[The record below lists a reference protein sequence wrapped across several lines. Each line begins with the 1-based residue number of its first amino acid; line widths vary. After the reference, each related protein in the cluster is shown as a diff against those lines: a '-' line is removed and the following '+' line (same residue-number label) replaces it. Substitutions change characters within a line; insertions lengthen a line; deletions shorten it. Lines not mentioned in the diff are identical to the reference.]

1 MSEEGA
7 MRVLISAAAMLVFAG
22 CAGASAGV
30 MPSASVTTAI
40 QGWEHYFRLDY
51 AAQDARDGRALEGYV
66 YNRYGSPMVN
76 VQVLGQALD
85 AAGNVVGQ
93 RIAPVHGV
101 VPALDRS
108 YFRVAGLPPASA
120 YRASIW
126 AFDTL
131 QSAGGERD

>member
-1 MSEEGA
+1 
-7 MRVLISAAAMLVFAG
+7 MRVLISAVAILVFAG

-30 MPSASVTTAI
+30 TPSASVTTAI

-51 AAQDARDGRALEGYV
+51 TPHDARDGRALEGYV
-66 YNRYGSPMVN
+66 YNRHGSPMVN

-85 AAGNVVGQ
+85 VSGNVVGQ
-93 RIAPVHGV
+93 RIAWVHGV
-101 VPALDRS
+101 VPPLDRS
-108 YFRVAGLPPASA
+108 YFRVAGLPPAPT

-131 QSAGGERD
+131 ESAGERD